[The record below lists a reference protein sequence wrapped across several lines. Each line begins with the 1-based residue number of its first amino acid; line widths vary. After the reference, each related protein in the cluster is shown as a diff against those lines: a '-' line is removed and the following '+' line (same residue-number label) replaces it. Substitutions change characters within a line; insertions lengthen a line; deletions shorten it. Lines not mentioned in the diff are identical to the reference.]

1 MDNVTGMLNS
11 KDRIIALRNLFLMAV
26 EGEMRKAAECGATWN
41 FGNFTTEDRARRSV
55 FGDLSA
61 AVFDAVED
69 ITAGIDRSIDEEVG
83 EINEDPAREHCTY
96 DATSI
101 YGRAAE

>member
-1 MDNVTGMLNS
+1 MDNRTGMQSS

-26 EGEMRKAAECGATWN
+26 ESEMRTAAEFGATWN
-41 FGNFTTEDRARRSV
+41 FGNFSTEDRARRGV

-69 ITAGIDRSIDEEVG
+69 VTHGIDKSIEEMRVPG
-83 EINEDPAREHCTY
+83 WAED
-96 DATSI
+96 
-101 YGRAAE
+101 AAERRFQMMREAAE